1 METQRV
7 HVRRFLAPQ
16 LLLLGVVLVLNAAE
30 PTRVDAERASSR
42 PLTPTEL
49 YRKVAPSVVTIA
61 VYGRDG
67 KEVKT
72 GSGVVIDSRGTVL
85 TNYHVVDGGTF
96 FDVHYAGGE
105 NATLPAR
112 PLKSAPGVDLAEL
125 AVSDP
130 QPLQPATL
138 STRIPAVGT
147 RVYALGSPFTLEG
160 TLSEG
165 LVSQVR
171 SDGNRRLIQ
180 TSAAISPGSS
190 GGGLFLEN
198 GDLVGITSM
207 TLQGGQNLNFAVA
220 VSELSQLRPCQ
231 SFVSAQN
238 ESAPVSETISIAGV
252 TVALGMAED
261 AILSQIREPYQLQ
274 RLGFGGENYQN
285 FGIDEWEQ
293 DTQLWRPIGSISFHD
308 GRVTLVSRTWNL
320 GDRAL
325 DVAEALIGAA
335 RAASMGQAASTTLN
349 VSESS
354 AMTSLVL
361 RFSAHH
367 TVILN
372 LLAVSTPGIS
382 SISVYEILE

>member
-1 METQRV
+1 METQG
-7 HVRRFLAPQ
+7 VRATWCGFLAPQ
-16 LLLLGVVLVLNAAE
+16 FLCVGLVLLLSAGE
-30 PTRVDAERASSR
+30 PARVDAQDAPSR
-42 PLTPTEL
+42 PLTPSQL

-96 FDVHYAGGE
+96 FDVHYAGAE
-105 NATLPAR
+105 SATLPAR
-112 PLKSAPGVDLAEL
+112 PLKSAPLADLAEL
-125 AVSDP
+125 SVSDP
-130 QPLQPATL
+130 RPLRPATL
-138 STRIPAVGT
+138 STGMPAVGT

-252 TVALGMAED
+252 TVGLGMAED
-261 AILSQIREPYQLQ
+261 AILSQIREPLQ
-274 RLGFGGENYQN
+274 IRKFGANAENVLVVRR
-285 FGIDEWEQ
+285 DET
-293 DTQLWRPIGSISFHD
+293 TQLWTALGTISFHD
-308 GRVTLVSRTWNL
+308 GKVLSVSREWYL
-320 GDRAL
+320 GEGTQSL
-325 DVAEALIGAA
+325 AEALIGAA
-335 RAASMGQAASTTLN
+335 RAATMGRATSATLDFDMSSSPELQCTELN
-349 VSESS
+349 LRLSPHHLITLTVPTIPGVDVSVSE
-354 AMTSLVL
+354 T
-361 RFSAHH
+361 
-367 TVILN
+367 
-372 LLAVSTPGIS
+372 
-382 SISVYEILE
+382 LE